1 MFDSVLS
8 TLHTENVSWL
18 VNHSNIRMTESSMG
32 LVTQWDFTPLGLL
45 SQCVIISFYG
55 KLVKRPTVIG
65 SDVLICYLA
74 TISLSLTMPLLSHIR
89 SYSESEIFL
98 TL

>member
-1 MFDSVLS
+1 MFGSVLS
-8 TLHTENVSWL
+8 TLHTESVSWL
-18 VNHSNIRMTESSMG
+18 VNHSNTRMIGSSMG

-45 SQCVIISFYG
+45 SQCVIISFCG
-55 KLVKRPTVIG
+55 RPVKRPTAIG
-65 SDVLICYLA
+65 NDVLTCYLA
-74 TISLSLTMPLLSHIR
+74 TISLLLTMLLLSHIR